1 MWARMGYFWDMGKS
15 LLFWVA
21 VVVVIGVVVAG
32 AESIGGTGVFGAL
45 LVLGVLGAIGYPLW
59 KSDPDA

>member
-1 MWARMGYFWDMGKS
+1 MGKS

-32 AESIGGTGVFGAL
+32 AESIGGTGIFGAL